1 MKKQNKHTTVVQDER
16 IEFVTNKYAAK
27 AMIFLAWYLFLSV
40 LIKSFTLDS
49 NIFLFYDIAIAMAAG
64 LAYIIYRA
72 AGEGVPFAPT
82 SVTIFEKS
90 SLFVY
95 GLASLLIG
103 VFITFYAAGLNQKWD
118 AYFSGTMEKMGGAV
132 IIGILFFIM
141 VIFVIWLIDI
151 LPTKLAFRK
160 ASELIG
166 EPYDD
171 RPEPDEMIKES
182 AFRDERID
190 LTIEKYAA
198 HAFYFLF
205 GYILLSSV
213 IKLLIAD
220 IRMIVYADTFIT
232 AMLAGGYFIFNM
244 LKSGIHS
251 ENKLSRNNKFSSW
264 ITFAISFLVAGMI
277 MSFIVFPMDD
287 QLAAK
292 LGGITDKFFL
302 GIFLAL
308 LFGIGK
314 ILIDKVMDLYARKQ
328 AKKFVEE

>member
-1 MKKQNKHTTVVQDER
+1 MNKQNNRTTAVQDER

-27 AMIFLAWYLFLSV
+27 ALMFLVWYLFISV

-49 NIFLFYDIAIAMAAG
+49 NLFLYYDAAIAMAAVLG
-64 LAYIIYRA
+64 YMIYRS
-72 AGEGVPFAPT
+72 AGEGVPVAPA
-82 SVTIFEKS
+82 SINIFEKS
-90 SLFVY
+90 SLFICGV
-95 GLASLLIG
+95 ASFLLG
-103 VFITFYAAGLNQKWD
+103 FFVTFYAAGLNHKWD
-118 AYFSGTMEKMGGAV
+118 AYFPGILEKMGGAV
-132 IIGILFFIM
+132 IIGILFFLMI
-141 VIFVIWLIDI
+141 IFVIWLIDI

-166 EPYDD
+166 EPDDD
-171 RPEPDEMIKES
+171 RPEPDEIIKES

-198 HAFYFLF
+198 QAFYILF

-213 IKLLIAD
+213 VKLLIAD

-232 AMLAGGYFIFNM
+232 AMLAGGYFTFNM

-251 ENKLSRNNKFSSW
+251 ENKLSRKASFSGW
-264 ITFAISFLVAGMI
+264 ITFATTFLAAGMI

-292 LGGITDKFFL
+292 LEGFTEKFSL
-302 GIFLAL
+302 GLILAL
-308 LFGIGK
+308 LFGIGMHFIGK
-314 ILIDKVMDLYARKQ
+314 AMNFY
-328 AKKFVEE
+328 AKKRAEKLIKE